1 MNIKELAKKLNLS
14 ITTVSRGLHNH
25 LDVSQKTKEKI
36 RKYAKKYNYKPNPFA
51 SGLASRNP
59 KNLGIVIPLYGLN
72 YSPLNHIS
80 FIQFL
85 SGMKNAMDE
94 ENIQFSM
101 LLVKSEK
108 EEMEAYKKLIIELK
122 VKNIIIRDL
131 AIKDK
136 RIPLLKKHNINFIA
150 WGRTQNLK
158 NYAWVD
164 LDNNQSMK
172 IIMEHLFKKN
182 HKNIAFVNINKRFN
196 FAYQRMESYF
206 NSLKEKKIKIKKDY
220 YIEIPKN
227 DAEISRDAIIKL
239 LKKHK
244 KITALI
250 CCTEYL
256 AAGAIKAC
264 SKMNIKI
271 GKDLSIITYDSLVIS
286 NLLQP
291 ELTSIS
297 HPNDQLGYNAVRFLM
312 DKKLKIEN
320 KNFLAKA
327 RILDRGS
334 VLKI

>member
-14 ITTVSRGLHNH
+14 ITTVSRGLNDYS
-25 LDVSQKTKEKI
+25 DVSIKTKERIK
-36 RKYAKKYNYKPNPFA
+36 KFAKKHNYKPNPFA

-59 KNLGIVIPLYGLN
+59 RNLGFVITLYGLN
-72 YSPLNHIS
+72 YSPLNHTS

-85 SGMKNAMDE
+85 SGMKIKME
-94 ENIQFSM
+94 EDNIQFSM

-108 EEMEAYKKLIIELK
+108 EEMEAYKKLIFELK
-122 VKNIIIRDL
+122 VKNIIINNLR
-131 AIKDK
+131 INDK
-136 RIPLLKKHNINFIA
+136 RISFLKKHNVNFVA

-182 HKNIAFVNINKRFN
+182 HKNIAFVNINKKFN
-196 FAYQRMESYF
+196 FAHQRMESYF
-206 NSLKEKKIKIKKDY
+206 SSLKEKNIKIKKDY
-220 YIEIPKN
+220 YTEVPKN

-244 KITALI
+244 EITALI
-250 CCTEYL
+250 CCTEYI

-264 SKMNIKI
+264 SKLNISI
-271 GKDLSIITYDSLVIS
+271 GKDLSIITYDSLVVS

-291 ELTSIS
+291 ELTSTS

-327 RILDRGS
+327 KIIDRGS